1 MELAEL
7 KELLRK
13 SGVVGAGGAGF
24 PTYAKLTDKA
34 DTIILNCAECE
45 PLLRLHRQVLE
56 LYTDEILSAFTEV
69 LKATGAKR
77 GIVAVKEH
85 YVKTVQALE
94 SVIGDYSQLS
104 IYKLESVYPAGDEI
118 ILIKTVTGRTV
129 NPGEL
134 PASVGVTV
142 VNVETMYNVWRAL
155 HGNPV
160 TDKFVTVAGEVRNPI
175 TVCVPIGTKL
185 SELIKFA
192 GGLTSES
199 CAFINGGPMMGKLT
213 SLSDVVTKT
222 TNAVLALPE
231 KSPAVTSKKV
241 SPRISLLRAMSVCCQ
256 CHTCTDLCSRHVA
269 GYPVEPHM
277 VMRVLSNGG
286 KGNTNAI
293 AGSMYCSGCGLC
305 QNYSCPQGLSPKTL
319 IDELKA
325 EARRNG
331 IKPVKGL
338 KALEHTE
345 NEEYRKVSVER
356 LTMRLGIKKYDTEA
370 PVTGGFRT
378 DRVKINLS
386 QHIGVPAKPCVKVGD
401 AVKKGQVIALAAENS
416 LSVDIHASIDGK
428 VTEITEKYIAVT
440 VLS

>member
-134 PASVGVTV
+134 PA
-142 VNVETMYNVWRAL
+142 
-155 HGNPV
+155 
-160 TDKFVTVAGEVRNPI
+160 
-175 TVCVPIGTKL
+175 
-185 SELIKFA
+185 
-192 GGLTSES
+192 
-199 CAFINGGPMMGKLT
+199 
-213 SLSDVVTKT
+213 
-222 TNAVLALPE
+222 
-231 KSPAVTSKKV
+231 
-241 SPRISLLRAMSVCCQ
+241 
-256 CHTCTDLCSRHVA
+256 
-269 GYPVEPHM
+269 
-277 VMRVLSNGG
+277 
-286 KGNTNAI
+286 
-293 AGSMYCSGCGLC
+293 
-305 QNYSCPQGLSPKTL
+305 
-319 IDELKA
+319 
-325 EARRNG
+325 
-331 IKPVKGL
+331 
-338 KALEHTE
+338 
-345 NEEYRKVSVER
+345 
-356 LTMRLGIKKYDTEA
+356 
-370 PVTGGFRT
+370 
-378 DRVKINLS
+378 
-386 QHIGVPAKPCVKVGD
+386 
-401 AVKKGQVIALAAENS
+401 
-416 LSVDIHASIDGK
+416 
-428 VTEITEKYIAVT
+428 
-440 VLS
+440 